1 VNQSDDHGTVVPD
14 ILHKTTDQLAMPT
27 VGLAAIRRH
36 GETRRQR
43 KQVAVATMCAV
54 LLVGGAVLAVQRL
67 SAPSDRSAAP
77 GNVGTDSTTP
87 SSTSGAP
94 VPAGQPVVR
103 VEPAFAWNL
112 VTPGSAEAI
121 SSLFLGLFGAGV
133 TDGAPYLAWSTSPGS
148 TSPGPTTNGVYQ
160 PVLYRSDDGIHW
172 TPAAASNFIEP
183 QVTRRGLAAQGDTL
197 FAFGTA
203 AATAAIPK
211 GGAGDAVVDIS
222 TDGGASW
229 AHQVLPIDLRG
240 LAAADG
246 VAGVGLSGGM
256 AAANGV
262 VAVVA
267 QPSVWW
273 DAQGSGDLIVTPE
286 GVYKVAYPTSCAAQS
301 AESSG
306 CVLVATTVGPVA
318 IPADTTPADTA
329 PGSTTGAATAT
340 DDTLPMMSDLIPLS
354 EYGIDPASVVAA
366 RTPRAFFSTDGNTFT
381 EATFPA
387 LPSDVLTNGD
397 MSVLTAGGQFYAT
410 LSVNWFDPSRGYA
423 PEGGGQLVYR
433 SSDGATWE
441 QVGDRTSFKGRT
453 LLGVLPDGT
462 MVASSY
468 NPGGFS
474 DIATSVD
481 GVTWLVHDLTP
492 LVEPTDGEIVVMDPG
507 AVTVDG
513 GGITAI
519 GYVRNDPIA
528 EAGGQSM
535 ERDGVRLE
543 VQSSIL
549 NILRAY
555 DSETGEEISQQ
566 NLRYTDASGLEVL
579 ADDGSARATFTSSEW
594 QGLMNYSENPRLT
607 RVLLHSDDGF
617 QWSRENLADLTG
629 SADAGPGFFQFHD
642 GKVLITL
649 VDPSQRIDT
658 MAVTMVLVG
667 TRK

>member
-1 VNQSDDHGTVVPD
+1 MNQSDNHGTVVPD
-14 ILHKTTDQLAMPT
+14 ILRKATDQLDVPT

-36 GETRRQR
+36 GGARQQRRR
-43 KQVAVATMCAV
+43 AAVATTCAV
-54 LLVGGAVLAVQRL
+54 LLVGGAVLTVQRL
-67 SAPSDRSAAP
+67 SATSDRTAVP
-77 GNVGTDSTTP
+77 GTAGTDPTTP
-87 SSTSGAP
+87 SSTSAAP
-94 VPAGQPVVR
+94 VPVGQPVER
-103 VEPAFAWNL
+103 VDSAFVWNL
-112 VTPGSAEAI
+112 VTPGSAEAV
-121 SSLFLGLFGAGV
+121 SGLFFGPLGAGV
-133 TDGAPYLAWSTSPGS
+133 TDGAPYLAWSTSPG
-148 TSPGPTTNGVYQ
+148 PTTDGLYQ
-160 PVLYRSDDGIHW
+160 PVMYRSDDGIHW
-172 TPAAASNFIEP
+172 TPAAASNFTEP

-203 AATAAIPK
+203 AATAAIPN
-211 GGAGDAVVDIS
+211 GGAGDAVVDVS
-222 TDGGASW
+222 TDGGATW

-246 VAGVGLSGGM
+246 VGSVGLSGGM
-256 AAANGV
+256 ASANGV
-262 VAVVA
+262 VAIVA
-267 QPSVWW
+267 QPSVQW
-273 DAQGSGDLIVTPE
+273 DEYKNGDLIITPE
-286 GVYKVAYPTSCAAQS
+286 GVYKITYPTTCDSQR

-306 CVLVATTVGPVA
+306 CVVVATTTVGLVA
-318 IPADTTPADTA
+318 IPAETAPADTTPATDG
-329 PGSTTGAATAT
+329 PATAN
-340 DDTLPMMSDLIPLS
+340 DDTSPTISDLIPLS
-354 EYGIDPASVVAA
+354 DYGIDPATVVAA

-387 LPSDVLTNGD
+387 LPSDVLPNGD

-410 LSVNWFDPSRGYA
+410 LSVNWFDPSQGW
-423 PEGGGQLVYR
+423 GDGQLIYR
-433 SSDGATWE
+433 SRDGATWE
-441 QVGDRTSFKGRT
+441 QVGDRTSFKGRN

-462 MVASSY
+462 MVAGSY

-492 LVEPTDGEIVVMDPG
+492 LIEPSDGEIVVMDPG
-507 AVTVDG
+507 AITVNG

-535 ERDGVRLE
+535 ERDGVRVE

-555 DSETGEEISQQ
+555 DSATGDEISQQ
-566 NLRYTDASGLEVL
+566 NLRYTNVGDVEVL
-579 ADDGSARATFTSSEW
+579 ADDGSVRATFTSSEW
-594 QGLMNYSENPRLT
+594 QGLMNSTDGQRLT